1 MIPNNYYP
9 VRFKDF
15 LRIKSVGNYVV
26 TYAILDDR
34 VHFEMAIENSVYVTQ
49 RFMVDIKAEIKEK
62 ADNFL
67 NDPID
72 MFLKMYLTNT
82 TFYRY
87 FPSPDTIKEIKNIK
101 LYNKITIKEAKAGE
115 YNRDQL
121 KIIESDTYMKAVDG
135 DEVILFGEKEW

>member
-9 VRFKDF
+9 VKFKDF

-34 VHFEMAIENSVYVTQ
+34 IHFEMAVENAVYVTQ
-49 RFMVDIKAEIKEK
+49 RFMIDVKEEIKQK

-67 NDPID
+67 NDPIV

-82 TFYRY
+82 TFYRFY
-87 FPSPDTIKEIKNIK
+87 PSTEMIRELKKIK
-101 LYNKITIKEAKAGE
+101 LYDKIIIREAKAGA

-135 DEVILFGEKEW
+135 DDVILFGEKE